1 MSVFAALH
9 TSAQGMTTQSHVME
23 RISGNVSNVNTVGY
37 KSFDAH
43 LQDTVNHVTTTG
55 TFVGVN
61 SVDIRR
67 MDQQGIITS
76 TGDALDMAIN
86 GNGFFVTNPKFDLSD
101 TTHYTRN
108 GATGTRLGD
117 DGNSYLTTSAGDF
130 ILGWA
135 ADEEGAVDTTG
146 PLVPIQVDS
155 VDPLAGSVTDDVTF
169 AANVEANSTQAHNF
183 EVRVWSTPDAEGNND
198 PYALVMTWSPGEI
211 GSNAWTVSYSVRGP
225 DGNTTALPETTDVTF
240 DGFAKYQSPEENP
253 VVTVPF
259 ADGTS
264 SDITIDLTGM
274 TQYGDSGFSE
284 IYQEAN
290 GFSDGFVSSVGFD
303 NFGRLMTN
311 YSNGQNRVQYQVA
324 LADFTA
330 PQNLEDAGN
339 TAFTYRAEAGEL
351 TLFGVGDVFDSTA
364 ILPSA
369 VEGSTVDLAKEFSLL
384 ITTQRAYST
393 SATVYRTSDE
403 MLRTATQ
410 LK

>member
-9 TSAQGMTTQSHVME
+9 TSAQGMATQSHVME

-43 LQDTVNHVTTTG
+43 LQDTVNHVTTSG

-76 TGDALDMAIN
+76 TGDALDMAIS
-86 GNGFFVTNPKFDLSD
+86 GKGFFVTNPKFDLSD

-146 PLVPIQVDS
+146 PLVPIQIDS
-155 VDPLAGSVTDDVTF
+155 AEPLAGVATDEIKF
-169 AANVEANSTQAHNF
+169 SANVMANSTQGQTF
-183 EVRVWSTPDAEGNND
+183 EVRVWSNPDADGNND

-211 GSNAWTVSYSVRGP
+211 GSNTWTVSYSTRSP
-225 DGNTTALPETTDVTF
+225 DGTLTTLPETTEVTF
-240 DGFAKYQSPEENP
+240 DGTAKYQSPEENP

-274 TQYGDSGFSE
+274 TQYGGADSFE
-284 IYQEAN
+284 IYQKAN
-290 GFSDGFVSSVGFD
+290 GYSDGFVSSVEFD
-303 NFGRLMTN
+303 RFGQLMTN

-330 PQNLEDAGN
+330 PQNLEDAGK

-351 TLFGVGDVFDSTA
+351 TLFSIDDLFDNTA
-364 ILPSA
+364 ILPAA
-369 VEGSTVDLAKEFSLL
+369 VEASTVDLANEFALL